1 MCRIFSYIICSVCLV
16 LLFCCV
22 CSATEVSAKGAYALE
37 LESGNCV
44 YEKNADIKMGMAS
57 TTKIMTG
64 ILVIENL
71 PLDKEIKISSEAV
84 GIEGSS
90 IYLKEG
96 ETLTVENLLYA
107 LLLESA
113 NDAAVA
119 LSIATCGSVDSFVD
133 MMNDKAQALGLKNT
147 HFTNPHG
154 LDNEEHYTTAR
165 DLALLAKYAMS
176 NPIFSE
182 VVSTYKEVIPL
193 GNDGSRVLIN
203 HNKLLRT
210 YSGTVGIKTG
220 FTKKCG
226 RCLVSCAEVEGVKII
241 AVTLNAPND
250 WEDHKMML
258 DLGLSQY
265 ENITLANVGDY
276 NISLDTINGV
286 KCSVLCS
293 NLDSLSVTLKRDN
306 INISASLEANRMVS
320 APIKQGDLLGKIVF
334 KNNDVEIASLDL
346 YAIES
351 VKGIKYKKSIF
362 ERIFG

>member
-1 MCRIFSYIICSVCLV
+1 MPPWARYSSCS
-16 LLFCCV
+16 
-22 CSATEVSAKGAYALE
+22 
-37 LESGNCV
+37 
-44 YEKNADIKMGMAS
+44 
-57 TTKIMTG
+57 
-64 ILVIENL
+64 
-71 PLDKEIKISSEAV
+71 P
-84 GIEGSS
+84 
-90 IYLKEG
+90 
-96 ETLTVENLLYA
+96 
-107 LLLESA
+107 
-113 NDAAVA
+113 
-119 LSIATCGSVDSFVD
+119 
-133 MMNDKAQALGLKNT
+133 
-147 HFTNPHG
+147 
-154 LDNEEHYTTAR
+154 TTAR
-165 DLALLAKYAMS
+165 DLAFLAKYAMS

-276 NISLDTINGV
+276 SISLDTINGV
-286 KCSVLCS
+286 KSSVLCS

-334 KNNDVEIASLDL
+334 KNNDVVIASLDL
-346 YAIES
+346 YAIEG
-351 VKGIKYKKSIF
+351 VKEIKYKKSIF